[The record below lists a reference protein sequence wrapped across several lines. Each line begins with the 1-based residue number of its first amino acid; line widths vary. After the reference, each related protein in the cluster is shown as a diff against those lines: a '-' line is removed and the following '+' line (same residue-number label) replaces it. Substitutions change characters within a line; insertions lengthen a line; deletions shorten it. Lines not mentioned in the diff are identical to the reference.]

1 MTLSLPIEE
10 TGASSV
16 ERAVS
21 RKGRKKIAKTW
32 MEFWKRHPHT
42 AAGERLYA
50 IGDIHGRADLL
61 EQMLQAIWDD
71 MAKTDDGRTARIL
84 FLGDLIDRGPDSK
97 TVLSLVLD
105 LTRTQNAICL
115 LGNHEQLLMN
125 ALMGQKSALKGWLKL
140 GGWETLKSYSKEER
154 QKKESA
160 ADYAMRLAREIPKSH
175 IEFLENLP
183 TSYRSGTY
191 FFAHAGVRPGV
202 KLKKQD
208 PHDLVW
214 IRKPFLET
222 QADLGAIV
230 VHGHSIVDNVTFFN
244 NRIAVDTQ
252 AWKSGKLSCVRL
264 AGEGCSV
271 IFAKKKGVKKIPI
284 WSED

>member
-1 MTLSLPIEE
+1 MK
-10 TGASSV
+10 
-16 ERAVS
+16 RAGS
-21 RKGRKKIAKTW
+21 GRKAIAKNW
-32 MEFWKRHPHT
+32 LDFLKRHPHT
-42 AAGERLYA
+42 AAGERIYA

-61 EQMLQAIWDD
+61 EQLLTAVWDD
-71 MAKTDDGRTARIL
+71 MAKTEDGRTARIL

-97 TVLSLVLD
+97 TVLSLVVD

-115 LGNHEQLLMN
+115 LGNHEQLLMS
-125 ALMGQKSALKGWLKL
+125 ALMGDKPALKGWLKL
-140 GGWETLKSYSKEER
+140 GGWETLKSYSDKKR
-154 QKKESA
+154 KKKESDV
-160 ADYAMRLAREIPKSH
+160 DYAMRLAEAIPKAH
-175 IEFLENLP
+175 IEFLESLP

-214 IRKPFLET
+214 IRKPFLDT
-222 QADLGAIV
+222 QADFGAIV

-264 AGEGCSV
+264 SGEGCTIMFSG
-271 IFAKKKGVKKIPI
+271 KKGVKTIPI

>member
-1 MTLSLPIEE
+1 M
-10 TGASSV
+10 
-16 ERAVS
+16 
-21 RKGRKKIAKTW
+21 GRKKIGKNW
-32 MEFWKRHPHT
+32 LEFWKRHPHT

-61 EQMLQAIWDD
+61 EQMLAAIWDD
-71 MAKTDDGRTARIL
+71 MARTDDGKNARIL

-97 TVLSLVLD
+97 TVMSLVLD
-105 LTRTQNAICL
+105 LTKTQNAICL
-115 LGNHEQLLMN
+115 LGNHEQLLLS
-125 ALMGQKSALKGWLKL
+125 ALMGDKPALKGWLKL
-140 GGWETLKSYSKEER
+140 GGWQTLRSYSDAKKK
-154 QKKESA
+154 KKES
-160 ADYAMRLAREIPKSH
+160 DTEYALRMAQDIPQSH
-175 IEFLENLP
+175 IEFLEQLP
-183 TSYRSGTY
+183 TSHRSGTY

-202 KLKKQD
+202 KLKRQD

-230 VHGHSIVDNVTFFN
+230 VHGHSVVDNVTFFN

-264 AGEGCSV
+264 SGEGCSV
-271 IFAKKKGVKKIPI
+271 ILAKKNNVKTIPI